1 MDTTENNMSPFAQK
15 VQHGLALA
23 NRRLMELDTALNRT
37 LIIGQQDGTYK
48 EVTAKKL
55 LKESESLSWWKE
67 NFK

>member
-1 MDTTENNMSPFAQK
+1 MSPFAQK

>member
-15 VQHGLALA
+15 VQHGLAVA